1 MTRSFLRNMSIDHKI
16 EHIRKIKRAEY
27 GSFTKNLTLIGK
39 SWSALLDLDQ
49 PIPPE
54 KVALMYAA
62 SKVVRA
68 AYKYKEDNFIDAL
81 NYLRK
86 AQQIQQQ
93 EASATF
99 NTDGPIKDQVD
110 G

>member
-1 MTRSFLRNMSIDHKI
+1 MTKSSIKKMSIDHKI
-16 EHIRKIKRAEY
+16 EHIRKVKRAEY
-27 GSFTKNLTLIGK
+27 GSFTRNLTLIGK
-39 SWSALLDLDQ
+39 TWSALLDLDQ
-49 PIPPE
+49 PIPPD

-68 AYKYKEDNFIDAL
+68 AHKYKEDNFVDAL

-86 AQQIQQQ
+86 AQQIQQP
-93 EASATF
+93 EAEGVF
-99 NTDGPIKDQVD
+99 NTDGPVKDQVD

>member
-16 EHIRKIKRAEY
+16 EHIRKIKKAEY
-27 GSFTKNLTLIGK
+27 GSFTNNLTRIGK
-39 SWSALLDLDQ
+39 TWSALLDLDK

-54 KVALMYAA
+54 TVALMYAA

-86 AQQIQQQ
+86 AQQLQQP
-93 EASATF
+93 E
-99 NTDGPIKDQVD
+99 IKVNGEDN
-110 G
+110 

>member
-1 MTRSFLRNMSIDHKI
+1 MTKSSTKKMSIDHKI
-16 EHIRKIKRAEY
+16 EHIRKVKRAEY

-68 AYKYKEDNFIDAL
+68 AYKYKEDNFVDAL

-86 AQQIQQQ
+86 AQQIQQP
-93 EASATF
+93 EAEGVF
-99 NTDGPIKDQVD
+99 NTDGPVKDQVD